1 MAEKVNYYELLGVA
15 RNADADEIR
24 AAIKKQRT
32 IWSNRASRGGTVGAE
47 AQNKVKLIGEAEK
60 TLLDDAARAAYDQS
74 LNDKPEKTWV
84 NDGERDWLQIAQHYI
99 QDGDV
104 KMAEAAIE
112 QAERQQTDNPEVWD
126 TAIMIYES
134 LEEGADWNRVEKAA
148 TQAILLDPDNAFG
161 YAARGDV
168 YWKKDDEDK
177 ARSQYQKA
185 SELGQ
190 AQGNQ
195 AIVDYVQEILTRMDI
210 FDVLSSRGSQ
220 LDKRY
225 QAVLGE
231 SGFISYTK
239 ENKDEL
245 ASIQDGYRSL
255 IRTVDSL
262 SAKVK
267 NPTSDFTKDISSEK
281 SEMESEIK
289 RIDDILDKEKDALR
303 KPIILNVVE
312 LVVFFFMCIL
322 AGPAGAVLGTIMLV
336 IPLNW
341 LLTGDKIPFN
351 NINDLPEWSLGYI
364 IGKGRTALWI
374 LANLVLGLLAIWIT
388 SQMGYKGL

>member
-84 NDGERDWLQIAQHYI
+84 NDGERDWLRIAQQYI

-168 YWKKDDEDK
+168 YWNKDDEDK

-195 AIVDYVQEILTRMDI
+195 ALVDHMHETLVRMDI
-210 FDVLSSRGSQ
+210 QKVLEERGVP
-220 LDKRY
+220 LENRCD
-225 QAVLGE
+225 AVLGD
-231 SGFISYTK
+231 SGFISYTT
-239 ENKDEL
+239 EVKDEL
-245 ASIQDGYRSL
+245 ASIRKGYQSL
-255 IRTVDSL
+255 LRTLDDL
-262 SAKVK
+262 NAKVK
-267 NPTSDFTKDISSEK
+267 NPSSDFAKLVRDTKAYA
-281 SEMESEIK
+281 ESGIRK
-289 RIDDILDKEKDALR
+289 VDDILDGEKEALR
-303 KPIILNVVE
+303 KPIIIQVIC
-312 LVVFFFMCIL
+312 LVIFFIL
-322 AGPAGAVLGTIMLV
+322 CFGGPIGAVIGTLLLIMAMSW
-336 IPLNW
+336 I
-341 LLTGDKIPFN
+341 LTGDKWPTNLN
-351 NINDLPEWSLGYI
+351 NLPEYSLGHA
-364 IGKGRTALWI
+364 IGEGRTALWI
-374 LANLVLGLLAIWIT
+374 FANMVLGVLAIWIT
-388 SQMGYKGL
+388 SQMGN

>member
-15 RNADADEIR
+15 RNAGADEIR

-60 TLLDDAARAAYDQS
+60 TLLDAAARAAYDQS

-84 NDGERDWLQIAQHYI
+84 NDGERDWLQIAQQYI

-126 TAIMIYES
+126 TAIMVYEC

-168 YWKKDDEDK
+168 YWNKDDNDK

-185 SELGQ
+185 YELGQ

-195 AIVDYVQEILTRMDI
+195 AIVDYMHETLVRMDI
-210 FDVLSSRGSQ
+210 QKVLVERGVP
-220 LDKRY
+220 LENRCN
-225 QAVLGE
+225 AVLGD
-231 SGFISYTK
+231 SGFISYTT
-239 ENKDEL
+239 EAKDEL
-245 ASIQDGYRSL
+245 ASIRKGYQSL
-255 IRTVDSL
+255 LRTLDDL
-262 SAKVK
+262 NAKVK
-267 NPTSDFTKDISSEK
+267 NPSSDFAKLVRDTKADV
-281 SEMESEIK
+281 ESNI
-289 RIDDILDKEKDALR
+289 RRVDDILGGEKEALK
-303 KPIILNVVE
+303 KPIIIQVIG
-312 LVVFFFMCIL
+312 LVIFFIL
-322 AGPAGAVLGTIMLV
+322 CGFGGPIGAVLGTLLLIMAMSW
-336 IPLNW
+336 I
-341 LLTGDKIPFN
+341 LTGDKWPTNLN
-351 NINDLPEWSLGYI
+351 NLPEDSLGHA
-364 IGKGRTALWI
+364 IGKGRTSLWI
-374 LANLVLGLLAIWIT
+374 FANMVLGVLAIWIT
-388 SQMGYKGL
+388 SQMGN